1 MPTWDEVAEKQRD
14 TLQGAGVVASDAG
27 AISALPS
34 ALLAGKAGRV
44 QLALLDR
51 SNLASDDWRKV
62 CLLGRLPAMG
72 KAPEDWSIIDEH
84 GDVLD
89 EPPDTPGGLLL
100 HEHGNHALVE
110 ELVMG
115 YYRIAGRGGA
125 CSGPFTRH
133 TARPAFPARRAP
145 SLTLPPSPPVHSCQP
160 TRPRPRLL
168 CLLRGRGWL

>member
-14 TLQGAGVVASDAG
+14 TLQGAGVVASVAG
-27 AISALPS
+27 AIA
-34 ALLAGKAGRV
+34 ALLEGKAGRV

-62 CLLGRLPAMG
+62 FLLGRLPAMG

-100 HEHGNHALVE
+100 HKDGN
-110 ELVMG
+110 
-115 YYRIAGRGGA
+115 
-125 CSGPFTRH
+125 
-133 TARPAFPARRAP
+133 
-145 SLTLPPSPPVHSCQP
+145 
-160 TRPRPRLL
+160 
-168 CLLRGRGWL
+168 